1 MGSSSRCWVAA
12 LSLLLLAACGGRT
25 PERAVLL
32 QARTGGGEQPWIEI
46 EQRLRFSPTLI
57 EALDSGIPLQLGYRF
72 DWCEGAHAQGAQLQ
86 LRYAPLGA
94 HYELA
99 GIAGPARR
107 FAQRAALLAALDRV
121 RLPLAKAPPAE
132 CALVAEVALQ
142 LTALPTPLRFP
153 ALFEPDQ
160 WRLVSAETRWPPAP
174 R

>member
-1 MGSSSRCWVAA
+1 MLVAA
-12 LSLLLLAACGGRT
+12 CSGRT

-32 QARTGGGEQPWIEI
+32 QARTGGSGGQPWIELD
-46 EQRLRFSPTLI
+46 QRLRFSPTLI
-57 EALDSGIPLQLGYRF
+57 EALDNGIPLQLGYRF
-72 DWCEGAHAQGAQLQ
+72 DWCEGAHSQGAPLQ
-86 LRYAPLGA
+86 LRYAPLSA
-94 HYELA
+94 HYELV
-99 GIAGPARR
+99 GIAGPSRR

-121 RLPLAKAPPAE
+121 RLPLAKAPPLD

-160 WRLVSAETRWPPAP
+160 WRMVSAETRWPPVP